1 MALAKQL
8 EHVIVVYAGRTIT
21 TDRPARS
28 PRSINSRFAD
38 PIAASAAFLAIVDFD
53 KNSGENSGENSS
65 TAIRSWFS
73 TTAFAHTRASCEFW
87 RAAFFCSA
95 ARITRG
101 AGVPGGLRTTLTAVT
116 PRHLPHA
123 DHNASRNIA
132 ALGHEKYWAAQ
143 STVPKAATA
152 LASS

>member
-21 TDRPARS
+21 TVRPARS
-28 PRSINSRFAD
+28 PRSISSRLAD

-53 KNSGENSGENSS
+53 KNFGEKSS

-87 RAAFFCSA
+87 RAAFFCNLAASRA
-95 ARITRG
+95 ARAYPVDCG
-101 AGVPGGLRTTLTAVT
+101 
-116 PRHLPHA
+116 PRLP
-123 DHNASRNIA
+123 
-132 ALGHEKYWAAQ
+132 L
-143 STVPKAATA
+143 
-152 LASS
+152 